1 MMALTVFF
9 GCPEILKYEETY
21 LRNPETQKNL
31 ASGKGWQAQDG
42 VYEDVDEWGHVGEA
56 SL

>member
-1 MMALTVFF
+1 MMALTEFF

-21 LRNPETQKNL
+21 LRNPKTQL
-31 ASGKGWQAQDG
+31 SQAAEVGTQDG
-42 VYEDVDEWGHVGEA
+42 VYEDIDEWGHVGEA